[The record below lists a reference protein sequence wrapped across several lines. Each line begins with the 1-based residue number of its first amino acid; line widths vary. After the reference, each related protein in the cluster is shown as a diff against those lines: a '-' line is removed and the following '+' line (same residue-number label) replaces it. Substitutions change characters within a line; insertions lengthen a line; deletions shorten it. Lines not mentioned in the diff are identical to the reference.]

1 MATNMLTM
9 ILSNCGDIFFFDRF
23 SRIFCYHSIKKLAE
37 IVYHTKYFSNFGFG
51 DR

>member
-9 ILSNCGDIFFFDRF
+9 ILSNCSDIFFFDRF

-37 IVYHTKYFSNFGFG
+37 IVCHTKYFSNFGFG

>member
-9 ILSNCGDIFFFDRF
+9 ILSNCSDIFFFDMF
-23 SRIFCYHSIKKLAE
+23 YCIFCYHSIKKLAE
-37 IVYHTKYFSNFGFG
+37 IVCHTKYFYNFVFG